1 MEQNINEA
9 VVEHKGGKRL
19 KRGGGNTVLVV
30 LAVLVGLMAAG
41 YLGLCAYA
49 GNLNTFYPNY
59 RINGIDVGGLTAAE
73 AQKKI
78 ETELLAQPVEITNA
92 DTGAQMTMT
101 LEEMGYTPELLDLA
115 QSAMGDQRSRNFAI
129 RGADFLK
136 SLSGAHEGSLWRYL
150 SEETLLTAGELVS
163 QTLSVPVINT
173 SYEVGE
179 DSISIVKG
187 RDGYDLDAGIAAACL
202 QSIDR
207 YSREGYRVE
216 VDSSQIPAK
225 TLSAKAIHQE
235 VAAEMKNA
243 GYDAATDTI
252 TPEQMGADFDV
263 SAAQKALDGAAPGE
277 TVVIPANIQ
286 RPEVTAEHL
295 KAVLFRDVLGEA
307 RTHVSG
313 TSARISNV
321 KLSAASINNH
331 VMNTGDVFSYNE
343 VVGKRTAEN
352 GYQAAPAYV
361 KGETVDEIGGGICQT
376 SSTLYYACLL
386 GDLEITERYAHRY
399 VPAYIL
405 WGADATVSWGG
416 PDYKFTN
423 DTPYPIKIVT
433 EYNKGYLTVK
443 VLGTNTTGQYAKVT
457 NKVLQTTPWE
467 TVYQEDETI
476 APGKEEVKTT
486 PYTGYKV
493 ETYHTIYDKNGNVID
508 SHYEDTSNYKV
519 RNKVILRAPGQ
530 LPSVPGEPVP
540 PAVTP
545 AAPAVPVQPEDTP
558 TFIPVEPEVPSDLPV
573 AEEPVFT
580 DPEEAGSFIVVP
592 EEF

>member
-9 VVEHKGGKRL
+9 IVEHKGGKRL
-19 KRGGGNTVLVV
+19 KSGGGGKFFVV
-30 LAVLVGLMAAG
+30 LAVLAGLAAAG

-59 RINGIDVGGLTAAE
+59 RINGIDVGGLTVAE
-73 AQKKI
+73 AQEKL
-78 ETELLAQPVEITNA
+78 ETELLAQPIDLVDTQTDTRMTITVA
-92 DTGAQMTMT
+92 D
-101 LEEMGYTPELLDLA
+101 LGYTAESFAGDAQYWMENVKRDGFLSHGKEFLFTLA
-115 QSAMGDQRSRNFAI
+115 GKRVS
-129 RGADFLK
+129 GANWPGMDPDALAETAEHVCE
-136 SLSGAHEGSLWRYL
+136 SLSHQVVDA
-150 SEETLLTAGELVS
+150 AF
-163 QTLSVPVINT
+163 
-173 SYEVGE
+173 EVGE
-179 DSISIVKG
+179 DSISIVKA
-187 RDGYDLDAGIAAACL
+187 RDGHLLDAGLVAAQL
-202 QSIDR
+202 KEIHQ
-207 YSREGYRVE
+207 YSREDYQLE
-216 VDSSQIPAK
+216 LESQLVPAR

-235 VAAEMKNA
+235 VAAEMRNA
-243 GYDAATDTI
+243 GYDADTDTI
-252 TPEQMGADFDV
+252 TPEQLGADFDV
-263 SAAQKALDGAAPGE
+263 SAAQKALDAAAPGE
-277 TVVIPANIQ
+277 TVTVPADIQ

-295 KAVLFRDVLGEA
+295 KTVLFRDVLGEA

-313 TSARISNV
+313 TAARISNV

-361 KGETVDEIGGGICQT
+361 KGETVDEIGAGICQT

-423 DTPYPIKIVT
+423 QTPYPIKIVT
-433 EYNKGYLTVK
+433 EYSKNYLTVK

-457 NKVLQTTPWE
+457 NKVLETTPWE
-467 TVYQEDETI
+467 TVYEEDETI

-493 ETYHTIYDKNGNVID
+493 ETYHTIYDKDGAVID
-508 SHYEDTSNYKV
+508 SHFEATSNYKV
-519 RNKVILRAPGQ
+519 RNKVILRSPAAAVVV
-530 LPSVPGEPVP
+530 PSVPAVPDAPVMEPVTPEEPMIP
-540 PAVTP
+540 PAFF
-545 AAPAVPVQPEDTP
+545 P
-558 TFIPVEPEVPSDLPV
+558 TEPDLP
-573 AEEPVFT
+573 EE
-580 DPEEAGSFIVVP
+580 EGGFIIVP
-592 EEF
+592 AFPDE

>member
-9 VVEHKGGKRL
+9 IVEHKGGKRL
-19 KRGGGNTVLVV
+19 KQGGGNKFLVV
-30 LAVLVGLMAAG
+30 LAILVGLVAAG

-59 RINGIDVGGLTAAE
+59 RINGIDVGGLTVSE
-73 AQKKI
+73 AQEKL
-78 ETELLAQPVEITNA
+78 ESDLLNQSIDLVDPQTDTRMSITVA
-92 DTGAQMTMT
+92 D
-101 LEEMGYTPELLDLA
+101 LGYTAESFSGDAQYWMENAKRDGFLSHGKEFLFSLA
-115 QSAMGDQRSRNFAI
+115 GKRVS
-129 RGADFLK
+129 GANWPGMDMDALAK
-136 SLSGAHEGSLWRYL
+136 TADYVCESLSHQVVD
-150 SEETLLTAGELVS
+150 TT
-163 QTLSVPVINT
+163 
-173 SYEVGE
+173 YEVGE
-179 DSISIVKG
+179 DSISIVKA
-187 RDGYDLDAGIAAACL
+187 RDGHLLDAGLVAAQL
-202 QSIDR
+202 KEIHQ
-207 YSREGYRVE
+207 YSREDYQLE
-216 VDSSQIPAK
+216 LESQLVPAR

-235 VAAEMKNA
+235 VAAEMRNA
-243 GYDAATDTI
+243 GYDADTDTI
-252 TPEQMGADFDV
+252 TPEQLGADFDV
-263 SAAQKALDGAAPGE
+263 SAAQKALDAAEPGE
-277 TVVIPANIQ
+277 TVTVPADIRQ
-286 RPEVTAEHL
+286 PEVTAEYL
-295 KAVLFRDVLGEA
+295 KTVLFRDVLGEA

-313 TSARISNV
+313 TAARISNV

-423 DTPYPIKIVT
+423 QTPYPIKIVT
-433 EYNKGYLTVK
+433 EYSKDYLTVK

-457 NKVLQTTPWE
+457 NKVLETTPWE
-467 TVYQEDETI
+467 TVYEEDETI

-493 ETYHTIYDKNGNVID
+493 ETYHTIYDKDGKVVD
-508 SHYEDTSNYKV
+508 SHFEATSNYKV
-519 RNKVILRAPGQ
+519 RNKVILRNPNA
-530 LPSVPGEPVP
+530 
-540 PAVTP
+540 AV
-545 AAPAVPVQPEDTP
+545 
-558 TFIPVEPEVPSDLPV
+558 VEPEVPVIIQP
-573 AEEPVFT
+573 EI
-580 DPEEAGSFIVVP
+580 PEEAPHPAFTPTEP
-592 EEF
+592 EEPYEPAFTIIPAFPDE